1 MLRRALFIFFF
12 FFVMTAPFSRG
23 WATTILPLSLENLTV
38 QAERI
43 FVGRC
48 EGVST
53 ELDER
58 GVPATYAR
66 FRVEEGLKGVAGGG
80 TVLIK
85 QFGAAGTERKVA
97 EGESA
102 IVSPKTLTLAGA
114 PYRSGASYLLFLYPE
129 SDWGFTS
136 PVGGG
141 QGRFEIDGSGVSALT
156 VNPLG
161 NRFLKT
167 FRGGPVPLDRMLGEI
182 RTLVGQP

>member
-12 FFVMTAPFSRG
+12 FVVMTAPFSRG
-23 WATTILPLSLENLTV
+23 GATTVLPLSLERLAA

-48 EGVST
+48 QGVST

-66 FRVEEGLKGVAGGG
+66 FQVEEGLKGVAGGG

-85 QFGAAGTERKVA
+85 QFGASRPELKVA
-97 EGESA
+97 EGESVL
-102 IVSPKTLTLAGA
+102 VSPKTMTLAGA
-114 PYRSGASYLLFLYPE
+114 SYRPGASYLLFLYPE

-141 QGRFEIDGSGVSALT
+141 QGRFEIDGSGASALT
-156 VNPLG
+156 VNPLD

-167 FRGGPVPLDRMLGEI
+167 FRDGPVPLDRMIGEI
-182 RTLVGQP
+182 RTIVDR